1 MIHTRRGFGGAC
13 AAPHHLAAEAGRDIL
28 RDGGNAIEAMV
39 AMAATIAVV
48 YPHMNGI
55 GGDGFWL
62 IKRPGLSPV
71 AIDAC
76 GSAAGLASR
85 EFYAEQGYGY
95 AADASGNAETSLA
108 NGTSIPS
115 RGPLSALT
123 VAGTIGGWQ
132 EALAF
137 SAETSEAEHSALP
150 LSTLL
155 SHAIRHANDGVAVSA
170 SQQALS
176 EKHLAVL
183 SQQSVF
189 AERYLGQSEAG
200 EPIAL
205 HEGARLRQPAL
216 AETFT
221 HLAQA
226 GLDDFYRGE
235 LATRMA
241 QELEA
246 AGSPLRLEDLNGYR
260 AQRVTPLKVR
270 LRDSEVYN
278 LPAPTQGLATLMI
291 IGLYDALSATHGIS
305 EAEGNTPRH
314 LHALIEATKRAFLV
328 RDSLITSPEC
338 LEGALENRPE
348 SGITTQQAHLS
359 QDALTQQAAM
369 IDMQAALEWPYEPAE
384 GDTIWMGATDN
395 DGTTVSFIQSVYWEF
410 GSGVVLPGSGVMWQN
425 RGLAFDLAP
434 NSLRSLAPGRK
445 PFHTLNPSLA
455 CFDDGRV
462 MAFGTMGGEGQPQT
476 QAAVFTRIARHGMS
490 LQAAISAPR
499 WLLGRTWGDVST
511 SLKLESRLDGDMA
524 DALRELGHEVEVLE
538 DAYSDTLGH
547 AGAVMRHP
555 DGTVEA
561 AHDPRSDGGAA
572 FT

>member
-13 AAPHHLAAEAGRDIL
+13 AAPHHLAAQAGRDIL

-62 IKRPGLSPV
+62 IKRPGLAPL

-76 GSAAGLASR
+76 GPAAGLASR
-85 EFYAEQGYGY
+85 EFYAAQGYGVADDE
-95 AADASGNAETSLA
+95 AAAPLM
-108 NGTSIPS
+108 NGDSIPS

-137 SAETSEAEHSALP
+137 SAETSADGRSPVALA
-150 LSTLL
+150 TLL
-155 SHAIRHANDGVAVSA
+155 GHAIRHANDGVAVSA
-170 SQQALS
+170 SQKALS

-183 SQQSVF
+183 SQQPGF
-189 AERYLGQSEAG
+189 AERYLGQSESG

-205 HEGARLRQPAL
+205 EEGARLRQPAL
-216 AETFT
+216 AATLSR
-221 HLAQA
+221 LADA

-246 AGSPLRLEDLNGYR
+246 GGSPLRLADLNGYR

-291 IGLYDALSATHGIS
+291 LGLYDELSARHGIS
-305 EAEGNTPRH
+305 EADGNTPRH
-314 LHALIEATKRAFLV
+314 LHALIEATKRSFLV

-338 LEGALENRPE
+338 LEGGLAG
-348 SGITTQQAHLS
+348 SVATQQRHLAAE
-359 QDALTQQAAM
+359 ALAEQAARV
-369 IDMQAALEWPYEPAE
+369 DMQVALGWPYEPAE
-384 GDTIWMGATDN
+384 GDTIWMGATDS

-410 GSGVVLPGSGVMWQN
+410 GSGMVLPSSGVMWQN
-425 RGLAFDLAP
+425 RGLAFDLEP
-434 NSLRSLAPGRK
+434 DRLRSLAPGRK

-490 LQAAISAPR
+490 LQDAISAPR

-511 SLKLESRLDGDMA
+511 SLKLESRLAGEMA
-524 DALRELGHEVEVLE
+524 QTLAAMGHEVEVLDE
-538 DAYSDTLGH
+538 AFSDTLGH

-555 DGTVEA
+555 DGQVEA

-572 FT
+572 LT

>member
-13 AAPHHLAAEAGRDIL
+13 AAPHHLAAQAGRDIL

-62 IKRPGLSPV
+62 IKRPGLAPL

-76 GSAAGLASR
+76 GPAAGLASR
-85 EFYAEQGYGY
+85 EFYAAQGYGVADDE
-95 AADASGNAETSLA
+95 AAAPLM
-108 NGTSIPS
+108 NGDSIPS

-137 SAETSEAEHSALP
+137 SAETSADGRSPVALA
-150 LSTLL
+150 TLL
-155 SHAIRHANDGVAVSA
+155 GHAIRHANDGVAVSA
-170 SQQALS
+170 SQKALS

-183 SQQSVF
+183 SQQPGF
-189 AERYLGQSEAG
+189 AERYLGQSESG

-205 HEGARLRQPAL
+205 EEGARLRQPAL
-216 AETFT
+216 AATLSR
-221 HLAQA
+221 LADA

-246 AGSPLRLEDLNGYR
+246 GGSPLRLADLNGYR

-291 IGLYDALSATHGIS
+291 LGLYDELSARHGIS
-305 EAEGNTPRH
+305 EADGNTPRH
-314 LHALIEATKRAFLV
+314 LHALIEATKRSFLV

-338 LEGALENRPE
+338 LEGGLAG
-348 SGITTQQAHLS
+348 SVATQQRHLAAE
-359 QDALTQQAAM
+359 ALAEQAARV
-369 IDMQAALEWPYEPAE
+369 DMQVALGWPYEPAE
-384 GDTIWMGATDN
+384 GDTIWMGATDS

-410 GSGVVLPGSGVMWQN
+410 GSGMVLPSSGVMWQN
-425 RGLAFDLAP
+425 RGLAFDLEP
-434 NSLRSLAPGRK
+434 DRLRSLAPGRK

-490 LQAAISAPR
+490 LQDAISAPR

-511 SLKLESRLDGDMA
+511 SLKLESRLAGEMA
-524 DALRELGHEVEVLE
+524 QTLAAMGHEVEVLDE
-538 DAYSDTLGH
+538 AFSDTLGH

-555 DGTVEA
+555 DGQVEA
-561 AHDPRSDGGAA
+561 AHDPRSDGSAA
-572 FT
+572 LT

>member
-1 MIHTRRGFGGAC
+1 MMHTRRGFGGAC

-62 IKRPGLSPV
+62 IKRPGLAPI

-76 GSAAGLASR
+76 GPAAALASR
-85 EFYAEQGYGY
+85 EFYAAQGYGV
-95 AADASGNAETSLA
+95 ADDETGAPLV
-108 NGTSIPS
+108 NGDSIPT

-137 SAETSEAEHSALP
+137 SADTSDAERAPLP
-150 LSTLL
+150 LATLL
-155 SHAIRHANDGVAVSA
+155 RQAIRHANDGVAVSA

-183 SQQSVF
+183 SRQPGF
-189 AERYLGQSEAG
+189 AQRYLGQSESG
-200 EPIAL
+200 EPMAL
-205 HEGARLRQPAL
+205 EEGARLRQPAL
-216 AETFT
+216 AMT
-221 HLAQA
+221 LARLADA

-235 LATRMA
+235 LAAHMA
-241 QELEA
+241 QELQS

-291 IGLYDALSATHGIS
+291 LGLYDELSARHGIS
-305 EAEGNTPRH
+305 EAEGNTLRH

-328 RDSLITSPEC
+328 RDSLITSPDC
-338 LEGALENRPE
+338 LEGGLE
-348 SGITTQQAHLS
+348 SGIATQQAHLS

-369 IDMQAALEWPYEPAE
+369 IDMQAALEWPHEPAE
-384 GDTIWMGATDN
+384 GDTIWMGATDSE
-395 DGTTVSFIQSVYWEF
+395 GTTVSFIQSVYWEF
-410 GSGVVLPGSGVMWQN
+410 GSGMVLPSSGVMWQN

-434 NSLRSLAPGRK
+434 DRLRSLAPGRK

-511 SLKLESRLDGDMA
+511 SLKLESRLEGDMA
-524 DALRELGHEVEVLE
+524 EALRELGHEVEVLE

-555 DGTVEA
+555 DGQVEA

-572 FT
+572 LT

>member
-1 MIHTRRGFGGAC
+1 MMHTRRGFGGAC
-13 AAPHHLAAEAGRDIL
+13 AAPHHLAAEAGRDTL

-62 IKRPGLSPV
+62 IKRPGLAPI

-76 GSAAGLASR
+76 GPAAALASR
-85 EFYAEQGYGY
+85 EFYAAQGYGV
-95 AADASGNAETSLA
+95 ADDETGAPLM
-108 NGTSIPS
+108 NGDSIPS

-137 SAETSEAEHSALP
+137 SDETSADERSPLP

-155 SHAIRHANDGVAVSA
+155 GHAIRHANDGVAVSA
-170 SQQALS
+170 SQKALS

-183 SQQSVF
+183 SQQPGF
-189 AERYLGQSEAG
+189 AERYLGQSESG

-205 HEGARLRQPAL
+205 EEGARLRQPTL
-216 AETFT
+216 AATLSR
-221 HLAQA
+221 LADA
-226 GLDDFYRGE
+226 GLEDFYRGE
-235 LATRMA
+235 LAARMA

-246 AGSPLRLEDLNGYR
+246 AGSPLRLADLNGYR

-291 IGLYDALSATHGIS
+291 LGLYDDLSARHGIS
-305 EAEGNTPRH
+305 EADGNTPRH

-338 LEGALENRPE
+338 LEGGLAG
-348 SGITTQQAHLS
+348 SIATQQRHLAAE
-359 QDALTQQAAM
+359 ALAEQAARV
-369 IDMQAALEWPYEPAE
+369 DMQAALGWPYEPAE
-384 GDTIWMGATDN
+384 GDTIWMGATDS

-410 GSGVVLPGSGVMWQN
+410 GSGMVLPSSGVMWQN

-434 NSLRSLAPGRK
+434 DRLRSLAPGRK

-490 LQAAISAPR
+490 LQDAISAPR

-511 SLKLESRLDGDMA
+511 SLKLESRLAGEMA
-524 DALRELGHEVEVLE
+524 QTLAAMGHEVEVLDE
-538 DAYSDTLGH
+538 AFSDTLGH

-555 DGTVEA
+555 DGQVEA

-572 FT
+572 LT

>member
-1 MIHTRRGFGGAC
+1 MMHTRRGFGGAC

-39 AMAATIAVV
+39 AMAATVAVA

-62 IKRPGLSPV
+62 IKCPGQAPI

-76 GSAAGLASR
+76 GAAAELASR
-85 EFYAEQGYGY
+85 EFYANLGYGF
-95 AADASGNAETSLA
+95 APSSDDACASPLA
-108 NGTSIPS
+108 KGTSIPT
-115 RGPLSALT
+115 RGPLAALT

-132 EALAF
+132 EALAY
-137 SAETSEAEHSALP
+137 STETSAPEHTPLP
-150 LSTLL
+150 LTQLL
-155 SHAIRHANDGVAVSA
+155 ATAIRLGNDGIAVSA

-176 EKHLAVL
+176 EKHLATL
-183 SQQSVF
+183 SQLPVF
-189 AERYLGQSEAG
+189 AERYLGQSETGDA
-200 EPIAL
+200 IAF
-205 HEGARLRQPAL
+205 HEGARLRQPEL
-216 AETFT
+216 AATLA

-235 LATRMA
+235 LAARMA
-241 QELEA
+241 EELEA
-246 AGSPLRLEDLNGYR
+246 AGSPLRLCDLNGYQAR
-260 AQRVTPLKVR
+260 RVTPLKVR
-270 LRDSEVYN
+270 LRDSNIYN
-278 LPAPTQGLATLMI
+278 LPAPTQGMATLMI
-291 IGLYDALSATHGIS
+291 LGLYDEVSALHGIG
-305 EAEGNTPRH
+305 EEEGNTPRH
-314 LHALIEATKRAFLV
+314 LHALIEATKRAFLE
-328 RDSLITSPEC
+328 RDDLITSPDAMEGG
-338 LEGALENRPE
+338 LEGYVA
-348 SGITTQQAHLS
+348 TQQAHLETS
-359 QDALTQQAAM
+359 ALAEEAEK
-369 IDMQAALEWPYEPAE
+369 IDMQSALTWPYEPAE

-524 DALRELGHEVEVLE
+524 DALRALGHEVEIVAE
-538 DAYSDTLGH
+538 AYSDTLGH

-572 FT
+572 LT

>member
-13 AAPHHLAAEAGRDIL
+13 AAPHHLAAQAGRDIL

-62 IKRPGLSPV
+62 IKRPGLAPL

-76 GSAAGLASR
+76 GPAAGLASR
-85 EFYAEQGYGY
+85 EFYAAQGYGVADDE
-95 AADASGNAETSLA
+95 AAAPLM
-108 NGTSIPS
+108 NGDSIPS

-137 SAETSEAEHSALP
+137 SAETSADGRSPVALA
-150 LSTLL
+150 TLL
-155 SHAIRHANDGVAVSA
+155 GHAIRHANDGVAVSA
-170 SQQALS
+170 SQKALS

-183 SQQSVF
+183 SQQPGF
-189 AERYLGQSEAG
+189 AERYLGQSESG

-205 HEGARLRQPAL
+205 EEGARLRQPAL
-216 AETFT
+216 AATLSR
-221 HLAQA
+221 LADA

-246 AGSPLRLEDLNGYR
+246 AGSPLRLADLNGYR

-291 IGLYDALSATHGIS
+291 LGLYDELSARHGIS
-305 EAEGNTPRH
+305 EADGNTPRH
-314 LHALIEATKRAFLV
+314 LHALIEATKRSFLV

-338 LEGALENRPE
+338 LEGGLAG
-348 SGITTQQAHLS
+348 SVATQQRHLAAE
-359 QDALTQQAAM
+359 ALAEQAARV
-369 IDMQAALEWPYEPAE
+369 DMQVALGWPYEPAE
-384 GDTIWMGATDN
+384 GDTIWMGATDS

-410 GSGVVLPGSGVMWQN
+410 GSGMVLPSSGVMWQN
-425 RGLAFDLAP
+425 RGLAFDLEP
-434 NSLRSLAPGRK
+434 DRLRSLAPGRK

-490 LQAAISAPR
+490 LQDAISAPR

-511 SLKLESRLDGDMA
+511 SLKLESRLAGEMA
-524 DALRELGHEVEVLE
+524 QTLAAMGHEVEVLDE
-538 DAYSDTLGH
+538 AFSDTLGH

-555 DGTVEA
+555 DGQVEA

-572 FT
+572 LT

>member
-1 MIHTRRGFGGAC
+1 MMHTRRGFGGAC
-13 AAPHHLAAEAGRDIL
+13 AAPHHLAAEAGRDTL

-62 IKRPGLSPV
+62 IKRPGLAPI

-76 GSAAGLASR
+76 GPAAALANR
-85 EFYAEQGYGY
+85 EFYAAQGYGV
-95 AADASGNAETSLA
+95 ADDETGAPLM
-108 NGTSIPS
+108 NGDSIPS

-137 SAETSEAEHSALP
+137 SAETSADERSPLP

-155 SHAIRHANDGVAVSA
+155 GHAIRHANDGVAVSA
-170 SQQALS
+170 SQKALS

-183 SQQSVF
+183 SQQPGF
-189 AERYLGQSEAG
+189 AERYLGQSESG

-205 HEGARLRQPAL
+205 EEGARLRQPTL
-216 AETFT
+216 AATLSR
-221 HLAQA
+221 LADA
-226 GLDDFYRGE
+226 GLEDFYRGE
-235 LATRMA
+235 LAARMA

-246 AGSPLRLEDLNGYR
+246 AGSPLRLADLNGYR

-291 IGLYDALSATHGIS
+291 LGLYDDLSARHGIS
-305 EAEGNTPRH
+305 EADGNTPRH

-338 LEGALENRPE
+338 LEGGLAG
-348 SGITTQQAHLS
+348 SIATQQRHLAAE
-359 QDALTQQAAM
+359 ALAEQAARV
-369 IDMQAALEWPYEPAE
+369 DMQAALGWPYEPAE
-384 GDTIWMGATDN
+384 GDTIWMGTTDS

-410 GSGVVLPGSGVMWQN
+410 GSGLVLPSSGVMWQN

-434 NSLRSLAPGRK
+434 DRLRSLAPGRK

-490 LQAAISAPR
+490 LQDAISAPR

-511 SLKLESRLDGDMA
+511 SLKLESRLAGEMA
-524 DALRELGHEVEVLE
+524 QTLAAMGHEVEVLDE
-538 DAYSDTLGH
+538 AFSDTLGH

-555 DGTVEA
+555 DGQVEA

-572 FT
+572 LT

>member
-1 MIHTRRGFGGAC
+1 MMHTRRGFGGAC
-13 AAPHHLAAEAGRDIL
+13 AAPHHLAAEAGRDTL

-62 IKRPGLSPV
+62 IKRPGLAPI

-76 GSAAGLASR
+76 GPAAALASR
-85 EFYAEQGYGY
+85 EFYATQGYGV
-95 AADASGNAETSLA
+95 ADDEAGAPLM
-108 NGTSIPS
+108 NGDSIPS

-137 SAETSEAEHSALP
+137 SDETSADERSPLS

-155 SHAIRHANDGVAVSA
+155 RHAIRHANDGVAVSA
-170 SQQALS
+170 SQKALS

-183 SQQSVF
+183 SQQPGF
-189 AERYLGQSEAG
+189 AERYLGQSESG

-205 HEGARLRQPAL
+205 EEGARLRQPAL
-216 AETFT
+216 AATLSR
-221 HLAQA
+221 LADA
-226 GLDDFYRGE
+226 GLEDFYRGE

-246 AGSPLRLEDLNGYR
+246 AGSPLRLADLNGYR

-291 IGLYDALSATHGIS
+291 LGLYDDLSARHGIS
-305 EAEGNTPRH
+305 EADGNTPRH

-338 LEGALENRPE
+338 LEGGLAG
-348 SGITTQQAHLS
+348 SIATQQRHLAAE
-359 QDALTQQAAM
+359 ALAEQAARV
-369 IDMQAALEWPYEPAE
+369 DMQAALGWPYEPAE
-384 GDTIWMGATDN
+384 GDTIWMGATDS

-410 GSGVVLPGSGVMWQN
+410 GSGMVLPSSGVMWQN
-425 RGLAFDLAP
+425 RGLAFDLSP
-434 NSLRSLAPGRK
+434 DRLRSLAPGRK

-490 LQAAISAPR
+490 LQDAISAPR

-511 SLKLESRLDGDMA
+511 SLKLESRLAGEMA
-524 DALRELGHEVEVLE
+524 QTLAAMGHEVEVLDE
-538 DAYSDTLGH
+538 AFSDTLGH

-555 DGTVEA
+555 DGQVEA

-572 FT
+572 LT

>member
-13 AAPHHLAAEAGRDIL
+13 AAPHHLAAQAGRDIL

-62 IKRPGLSPV
+62 IKRPGLAPL

-76 GSAAGLASR
+76 GPAAGLASR
-85 EFYAEQGYGY
+85 EFYAEHGHGY
-95 AADASGNAETSLA
+95 AADSDGATPLA
-108 NGTSIPS
+108 NGSSIPT

-132 EALAF
+132 EAMAF
-137 SAETSEAEHSALP
+137 SAETSADERSPLA

-155 SHAIRHANDGVAVSA
+155 GHAIRHANDGVAVSA
-170 SQQALS
+170 SQKALS

-183 SQQSVF
+183 SQQPGF
-189 AERYLGQSEAG
+189 AERYLGQSESG

-205 HEGARLRQPAL
+205 EEGARLRQPAL
-216 AETFT
+216 AATLSR
-221 HLAQA
+221 LADA

-246 AGSPLRLEDLNGYR
+246 AGSPLRLADLNGYR

-291 IGLYDALSATHGIS
+291 LGLYDALSATHGIS
-305 EAEGNTPRH
+305 EADGNTPRH

-338 LEGALENRPE
+338 IEGALEDSLE
-348 SGITTQQAHLS
+348 GSIATQQAQLS
-359 QDALTQQAAM
+359 PEALARQAEM
-369 IDMQAALEWPYEPAE
+369 IDMQSALGWPHEPAE
-384 GDTIWMGATDN
+384 GDTIWMGATDS

-410 GSGVVLPGSGVMWQN
+410 GSGVVLPSSGVMWQN

-434 NSLRSLAPGRK
+434 DRLRSLAPGRK

-511 SLKLESRLDGDMA
+511 SLKLESRLAGEMA
-524 DALRELGHEVEVLE
+524 QTLAAIGHEVEVLNE
-538 DAYSDTLGH
+538 AFSDTLGH

-555 DGTVEA
+555 DGQVEA

-572 FT
+572 LT

>member
-1 MIHTRRGFGGAC
+1 MMHTRRGFGGAC
-13 AAPHHLAAEAGRDIL
+13 AAPHHLAAEAGRDTL

-62 IKRPGLSPV
+62 IKRPGLAPI

-76 GSAAGLASR
+76 GPAAALASR
-85 EFYAEQGYGY
+85 EFYAAQGYGV
-95 AADASGNAETSLA
+95 ADDETGAPLM
-108 NGTSIPS
+108 NGDSIPS

-137 SAETSEAEHSALP
+137 SDETSADERSPLP

-155 SHAIRHANDGVAVSA
+155 GHAIRHANDGVAVSA
-170 SQQALS
+170 SQKALS

-183 SQQSVF
+183 SQQPGF
-189 AERYLGQSEAG
+189 AERYLGQSESG

-205 HEGARLRQPAL
+205 EEGARLRQPAL
-216 AETFT
+216 AATLSR
-221 HLAQA
+221 LADA
-226 GLDDFYRGE
+226 GLEDFYRGE
-235 LATRMA
+235 LAARMA

-246 AGSPLRLEDLNGYR
+246 AGSPLRLADLNGYR

-291 IGLYDALSATHGIS
+291 LGLYDDLSARHGIS
-305 EAEGNTPRH
+305 EADGNTPRH

-338 LEGALENRPE
+338 LEGGLAG
-348 SGITTQQAHLS
+348 SIATQQRHLAAE
-359 QDALTQQAAM
+359 ALAEQAVRV
-369 IDMQAALEWPYEPAE
+369 DMQAALGWPYEPAE
-384 GDTIWMGATDN
+384 GDTIWMGATDS

-410 GSGVVLPGSGVMWQN
+410 GSGMVLPSSGVMWQN

-434 NSLRSLAPGRK
+434 DRLRSLAPGRK

-490 LQAAISAPR
+490 LQDAISAPR

-511 SLKLESRLDGDMA
+511 SLKLESRLAGEMA
-524 DALRELGHEVEVLE
+524 QTLAAMGHEVEVLDE
-538 DAYSDTLGH
+538 AFSDTLGH

-555 DGTVEA
+555 DGQVEA

-572 FT
+572 LT